1 MKKKNLFIC
10 LIFLAYNNSFTQVS
24 MNMNLL
30 DNWDQ
35 SGLSYNDVWGY
46 VDGNGNEYAILG
58 SKSKIHF
65 FEITTNNT
73 LSLIDEF
80 IPGATSTWRDFKTYG
95 NYAYACTEGNE
106 GLLVYDLNNLP
117 TAVTLAHQITS
128 EFTRAHNIYIDE
140 AEGKLYVVGSNTQN
154 NGLIIYDVTTSPPT
168 HLASVPL
175 SGPGYVHDIY
185 VRNDTAYASHGWDGF
200 YIWDVS
206 NPTSPNFLAS
216 FTGESG
222 YNHSSWV
229 TPDGNTAFY
238 AREVGTGLPMTAL
251 DISDYN
257 DIEVISNFQF
267 PLLAPNFT
275 DNTPHNPYLVGN

>member
-95 NYAYACTEGNE
+95 NYAYACT
-106 GLLVYDLNNLP
+106 
-117 TAVTLAHQITS
+117 
-128 EFTRAHNIYIDE
+128 
-140 AEGKLYVVGSNTQN
+140 
-154 NGLIIYDVTTSPPT
+154 
-168 HLASVPL
+168 
-175 SGPGYVHDIY
+175 
-185 VRNDTAYASHGWDGF
+185 
-200 YIWDVS
+200 
-206 NPTSPNFLAS
+206 
-216 FTGESG
+216 
-222 YNHSSWV
+222 
-229 TPDGNTAFY
+229 
-238 AREVGTGLPMTAL
+238 
-251 DISDYN
+251 
-257 DIEVISNFQF
+257 
-267 PLLAPNFT
+267 
-275 DNTPHNPYLVGN
+275 